1 MQKWNFD
8 CEQRSSFRWFYLR
21 VLKCPSLWHACCMNK
36 NYKFQFYTF
45 KLMSKLTWQSWIPL
59 HNLEGIIK
67 LPLTLVPFFCR
78 GVSKTQ
84 TSDPEGLSF
93 WGLSFRDTLFPYLNE
108 HMLLS
113 ARPLTIALLSWQS
126 FLSVLTVNKANSGLE
141 EA

>member
-67 LPLTLVPFFCR
+67 LALALVPLFFSVGCLENSDLENSDPLGLR
-78 GVSKTQ
+78 SEFSRTEFSRHPFSVPQWAHASKCK
-84 TSDPEGLSF
+84 TSDHS
-93 WGLSFRDTLFPYLNE
+93 T
-108 HMLLS
+108 
-113 ARPLTIALLSWQS
+113 A
-126 FLSVLTVNKANSGLE
+126 VLAIFS
-141 EA
+141 